1 MAAKA
6 ARLVMLGNDI
16 AGTLV
21 RSSGGDLSF
30 TYDDGYRNSALATPL
45 SVSMPLQI
53 KTHNDAVIT
62 PWLWGLLP
70 DNNKVLEAWGRQ
82 FTVSISNPFAL
93 LATPI
98 GEDCAGAVRIVAED
112 RVGALTSTLPSAD
125 DITWLTE
132 DDIAQRLRDLVQ
144 NATSWLGA
152 RRTGRFSLAGTQPKT
167 ALLLRDGQ
175 WGEPHGAAVTTHIL
189 KPAVVGFD
197 DHDLNEHLCL
207 AAMRAA
213 GISAVRTRVQWFGD
227 QSAIVVQRYDR
238 QALRDGSSRRIHQ
251 EDMAQALGYHPDSKY
266 QNDGGPSVAQISA
279 LLRRVMPAEQ
289 ARADVEGFLSAL
301 VWNWIIAGTDA
312 HAKNYSILLSGR
324 EVALAPFYDVA
335 SALPYPDMSP
345 KKLKMAMKFGTGY
358 KMNPM
363 SAPWE
368 KLAADTGV
376 REVRVREIAENI
388 LSQAAEAFDKA
399 AHETHVTALGSALP
413 NRLTNLVEE
422 RVVECRKLLAG

>member
-1 MAAKA
+1 MAAKDQ
-6 ARLVMLGNDI
+6 RLVLLGDDV
-16 AGTLV
+16 AGTLT
-21 RSSGGDLSF
+21 RSTGGDLTF
-30 TYDDGYRNSALATPL
+30 TYDDAYRSSARATPL
-45 SVSMPLQI
+45 SVSMPLQV
-53 KTHNDAVIT
+53 KTHNDAVIA

-70 DNNKVLEAWGRQ
+70 DNDKVLKAWGRQ
-82 FTVSISNPFAL
+82 FGVSTSNPFAL

-98 GEDCAGAVRIVAED
+98 GEDCAGAVRIATED
-112 RVGALTSTLPSAD
+112 RVDALITTRPGAD

-132 DDIAQRLRDLVQ
+132 EDIAERLRDLVE

-152 RRTGRFSLAGTQPKT
+152 RRTGRFSLAGAQPKT
-167 ALLLRDGQ
+167 ALLLRDGR

-207 AAMRAA
+207 AAMRLV
-213 GISAVRTRVQWFGD
+213 GISAVRTRVQRFGD
-227 QSAIVVQRYDR
+227 QSAIVIQRYDR
-238 QALRDGSSRRIHQ
+238 RAVPDGSSRRIHQ
-251 EDMAQALGYHPDSKY
+251 EDMAQALGYHPDAKY

-279 LLRRVMPAEQ
+279 LLRRVMPASQ
-289 ARADVEGFLSAL
+289 AREDVERFLSAL

-335 SALPYPDMSP
+335 SALPYRDMSV

-363 SAPWE
+363 SKPWA
-368 KLAADTGV
+368 KLASDTGI
-376 REVRVREIAENI
+376 REVRVCEIAES
-388 LSQAAEAFDKA
+388 LLDQAAAAFDKA
-399 AHETHVTALGSALP
+399 AREAHVAALGSALP
-413 NRLTNLVEE
+413 DRLTVLVEK
-422 RVVECRKLLAG
+422 RVADCRKLLAS